1 MAYKCCRGGCM
12 RLCFDAN
19 HRGVIAYLRRC
30 CSIYNMWRLKKC
42 SNRVSGILGLGLREK

>member
-30 CSIYNMWRLKKC
+30 CSIIIYVAFEEML
-42 SNRVSGILGLGLREK
+42 E

>member
-1 MAYKCCRGGCM
+1 MAYKCCRGGM

-30 CSIYNMWRLKKC
+30 CSIYNICDICKNAPIKL
-42 SNRVSGILGLGLREK
+42 VEQ